1 MLDKSLR
8 MCVLVMCH
16 AFSGSCWAMGA
27 TSSLAD
33 RWNIINK
40 ARWPLAYLSVQNV
53 IDCGNAGDCETVRQT
68 PDQSICHTFIPFVGD
83 SAYPIA
89 LRVRVQHLPDTV

>member
-1 MLDKSLR
+1 
-8 MCVLVMCH
+8 
-16 AFSGSCWAMGA
+16 MGA

-53 IDCGNAGDCETVRQT
+53 IDCGNAGDCETVRHTIDESIIQT
-68 PDQSICHTFIPFVGD
+68 SKNFVGD
-83 SAYPIA
+83 CANSFG
-89 LRVRVQHLPDTV
+89 L

>member
-1 MLDKSLR
+1 
-8 MCVLVMCH
+8 
-16 AFSGSCWAMGA
+16 MGA

-53 IDCGNAGDCETVRQT
+53 IDCGNAGNCEMVSRGSVFLT
-68 PDQSICHTFIPFVGD
+68 PLVE
-83 SAYPIA
+83 A
-89 LRVRVQHLPDTV
+89 LLRNLGA